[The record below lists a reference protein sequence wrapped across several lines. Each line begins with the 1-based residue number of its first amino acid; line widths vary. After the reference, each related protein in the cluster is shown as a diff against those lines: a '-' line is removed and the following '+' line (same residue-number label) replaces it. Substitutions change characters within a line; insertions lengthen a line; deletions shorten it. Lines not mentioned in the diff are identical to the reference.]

1 MTERLERGDVIRLLE
16 KLGSD
21 EDEEVLAAAREVH
34 DRVSAAGTT
43 WEDLLVPDEAVAADG
58 EDRDAADDS
67 EAPAYD
73 AREDEGAEAAGA
85 IGGKNAEAVKLIDKL
100 LAQPGISEETR
111 EELRDYKTDISEGE
125 FTEADRRYIRALSNR
140 LSKRR

>member
-34 DRVSAAGTT
+34 DRVAAAGTT
-43 WEDLLVPDEAVAADG
+43 WEDLLIPEEAGAADG

-67 EAPAYD
+67 EGQPD
-73 AREDEGAEAAGA
+73 HDEEDEGAESPADKA
-85 IGGKNAEAVKLIDKL
+85 GKNAEALKLIDKL

-125 FTEADRRYIRALSNR
+125 FTEADRRYIRALYDR
-140 LSKRR
+140 LSKRH